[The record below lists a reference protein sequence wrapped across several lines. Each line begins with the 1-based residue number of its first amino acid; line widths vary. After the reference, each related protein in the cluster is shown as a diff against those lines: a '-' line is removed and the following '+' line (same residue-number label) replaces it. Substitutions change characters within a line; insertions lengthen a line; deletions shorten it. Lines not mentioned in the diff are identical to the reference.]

1 MRPNIDGPINHYTP
15 RVLGGMFDSGLVVVV
30 CVLLILLTT
39 VFSFLLL
46 VEYEWCHV
54 LFKNNTVSFRAG
66 DEPLLRIKFY
76 KHFLG

>member
-1 MRPNIDGPINHYTP
+1 
-15 RVLGGMFDSGLVVVV
+15 MFDSGLVVVV

-54 LFKNNTVSFRAG
+54 LFKNNTVSFRAE
-66 DEPLLRIKFY
+66 DKHSLRLMFY
-76 KHFLG
+76 QHFPG

>member
-1 MRPNIDGPINHYTP
+1 MVPFHYAP

-76 KHFLG
+76 KHFPG

>member
-1 MRPNIDGPINHYTP
+1 MRPNIDGPINQFTS

-54 LFKNNTVSFRAG
+54 LFRNNTVR
-66 DEPLLRIKFY
+66 
-76 KHFLG
+76 

>member
-1 MRPNIDGPINHYTP
+1 MVIITTRRKGNQASF
-15 RVLGGMFDSGLVVVV
+15 LGGLFDSGLVVVV

-66 DEPLLRIKFY
+66 
-76 KHFLG
+76 G